1 MLQREGGLQ
10 LYPPGSP
17 SIFPSTQVMA
27 ALLCP
32 SSIFFSGRIR
42 RQEWVEEGSLSPSQ
56 LQSLS
61 KSPRPT
67 CEHLRPGRERGPY
80 FFHFCTIA
88 PDRLPVILQTCGVP
102 LLLPALAFT
111 LSLWSGWLSLPVA
124 SILGGHTLRL
134 TPTQRWCPLGWL
146 LF

>member
-1 MLQREGGLQ
+1 
-10 LYPPGSP
+10 
-17 SIFPSTQVMA
+17 MA

-42 RQEWVEEGSLSPSQ
+42 HQEGVEEGSLSPSQ

-67 CEHLRPGRERGPY
+67 YEHLRPGRERGRY

-88 PDRLPVILQTCGVP
+88 QERLPVIFQTSGVP

-111 LSLWSGWLSLPVA
+111 LFGVWWLSLPVA
-124 SILGGHTLRL
+124 SILGGHTLPDSHSEVVPSGVVVFL
-134 TPTQRWCPLGWL
+134 TPSLWAPLRIVPILTHGS
-146 LF
+146 